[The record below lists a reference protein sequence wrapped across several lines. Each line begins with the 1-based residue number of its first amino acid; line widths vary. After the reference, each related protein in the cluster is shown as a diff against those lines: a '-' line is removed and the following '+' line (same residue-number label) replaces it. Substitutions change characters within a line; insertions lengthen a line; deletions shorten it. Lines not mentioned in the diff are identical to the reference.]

1 MAQVISRKTI
11 AEHSGIN
18 WKDILF
24 YCFGD
29 FGNCLVF
36 ACANVLLNK
45 YYTSCLMF
53 NPAYIIIIFA
63 IARIWDAVNDPIM
76 GRIADGMKPHKKR
89 GKFKRWFLYISIPY
103 AVATI
108 LMFCQFGPT
117 KVIDGYCAAPWQ
129 YILAGFTYI
138 LFGMC
143 MTAIQI
149 PYGSLASV
157 VTLDSKER
165 SKLSIA
171 RGVAGNIGGMPVL
184 AVKALAFK
192 TNEETGGSVVDFKP
206 LIIGVAI
213 LAAFAILFMLLCYK
227 GSKERWI
234 PEPAPKEK
242 GAFKKAIGRITHS
255 RSMLSICVIS
265 VIVAGGGMFKGVITP
280 FISAD
285 FFGYDGVM
293 TILPDIFDCVGIAVT
308 MFLVPVISK
317 RMGKKESSA
326 AGLYFA
332 ALVNAVMML
341 IFFMV
346 NFDVFGEAK
355 NATAPYMLYVVGN
368 FLSGLGSGFF
378 NCLLWGM
385 AADAIDEI
393 QINTGIRE
401 DGTSY
406 SIMMFSRKIGQTIA
420 FCGGQ
425 GILLAIGFTGGIA
438 LDLQQKTALWFVA
451 MGTVIACYALGAILF
466 TFWYPIDKSRLEEIQ
481 DEKEIMLATAEKKKI
496 TAHNPRTKF
505 INNRAKAAAGAK

>member
-11 AEHSGIN
+11 AEHSGIT
-18 WKDILF
+18 WKDIMF

-29 FGNCLVF
+29 FGNCLIF

-63 IARIWDAVNDPIM
+63 VARVWDALNDPIM
-76 GRIADGMKPHKKR
+76 GRIADRMKPNKY
-89 GKFKRWFLYISIPY
+89 GKFKRWFLYMSVPY
-103 AVATI
+103 AIATL
-108 LMFCQFGPT
+108 LMFCQYGPAAA
-117 KVIDGYCAAPWQ
+117 DGISAAPWQ
-129 YILAGFTYI
+129 YVLAGFTYI

-149 PYGSLASV
+149 PYGSLANV

-171 RGVAGNIGGMPVL
+171 RGIAGNLGGMPVL
-184 AVKALAFK
+184 AIKALAFK
-192 TNEETGGSVVDFKP
+192 TNEETGGSVVDWKP
-206 LIIGVAI
+206 LIIGVTI
-213 LAAFAILFMLLCYK
+213 LAIFSVVFMLLCYK
-227 GSKERWI
+227 GSKERWV
-234 PEPAPKEK
+234 PNPAPREK

-255 RSMLSICVIS
+255 RSMLAICVIS

-293 TILPDIFDCVGIAVT
+293 TILPDIFNCVGVAVT
-308 MFLVPVISK
+308 MFLVPLVSRK
-317 RMGKKESSA
+317 MGKKESSA
-326 AGLYFA
+326 AGLYFST
-332 ALVNAVMML
+332 LINTLMTF

-346 NFDVFGEAK
+346 DFDVFGEAK
-355 NATAPYMLYVVGN
+355 NATAPYILYVACN

-378 NCLLWGM
+378 DCLLWGM

-425 GILLAIGFTGGIA
+425 VILLLIGYTGGIA
-438 LDLQQKTALWFVA
+438 LDLQQKTTLWFVA
-451 MGTVIACYALGAILF
+451 MGTVIACYAIGAILF

-481 DEKEIMLATAEKKKI
+481 DEKEIMLAMAEKKKI
-496 TAHNPRTKF
+496 SAHDPKNKIRL
-505 INNRAKAAAGAK
+505 AGAK

>member
-18 WKDILF
+18 WKDIMF

-63 IARIWDAVNDPIM
+63 VARVWDAINDPIM
-76 GRIADGMKPHKKR
+76 GRIADKMKPNKH

-103 AVATI
+103 AIATV
-108 LMFCQFGPT
+108 LMFCQWGPAA
-117 KVIDGYCAAPWQ
+117 VDGISAAPWQ
-129 YILAGFTYI
+129 YVLAGFTYI

-171 RGVAGNIGGMPVL
+171 RGVAGNLGGLPVL

-206 LIIGVAI
+206 LIIGVSI
-213 LAAFAILFMLLCYK
+213 LAVFAVIFMLLCYK
-227 GSKERWI
+227 GSKERWT

-242 GAFKKAIGRITHS
+242 GAFKKAIGRIVHS

-265 VIVAGGGMFKGVITP
+265 VIVAGGGMFKSVITP

-285 FFGYDGVM
+285 FFGYDGAM
-293 TILPDIFDCVGIAVT
+293 TILPDVFDGVGIAVT
-308 MFLVPVISK
+308 MFLVPAVSK
-317 RMGKKESSA
+317 KMGKKESAA

-332 ALVNAVMML
+332 TLINALIMML
-341 IFFMV
+341 FFMID
-346 NFDVFGEAK
+346 FDIYGEAK
-355 NATAPYMLYVVGN
+355 NATAPYIIYVVGN
-368 FLSGLGSGFF
+368 FLSGLGAGFF
-378 NCLLWGM
+378 SCLLWGM

-406 SIMMFSRKIGQTIA
+406 SIMMFSRKIGQTVA

-425 GILLAIGFTGGIA
+425 AILLAIGYTGGIA
-438 LDLQQKTALWFVA
+438 LDLQQKTTLWFIA
-451 MGTVIACYALGAILF
+451 MGTLIACYGVGALLF

-496 TAHNPRTKF
+496 SAHDPKNKL
-505 INNRAKAAAGAK
+505 KLAGSK